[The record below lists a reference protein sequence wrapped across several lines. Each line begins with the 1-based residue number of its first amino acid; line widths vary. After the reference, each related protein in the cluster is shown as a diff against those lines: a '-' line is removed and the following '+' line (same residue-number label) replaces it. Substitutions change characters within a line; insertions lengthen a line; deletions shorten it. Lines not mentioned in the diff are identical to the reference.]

1 MYGLLYDLFREP
13 RRFHSQRNCGWRGF
27 SRRAENP
34 DTAEWLLPL
43 DVTEREEGVVVTAS
57 VPGIK
62 PEDIDVTIE
71 DNVLSIHA
79 KAEFAKEN
87 EDERFIVRERRTG
100 AFHRSLSLPESVDA
114 DEAATSYEL
123 GVLTVTLPK
132 SEEKKARKLTV
143 NAGS

>member
-1 MYGLLYDLFREP
+1 MYSLLYDPFREL
-13 RRFHSQRNCGWRGF
+13 RRFHGQRNRGWRGF
-27 SRRAENP
+27 RRWGENP
-34 DTAEWLLPL
+34 GAAEWLLPL

-57 VPGIK
+57 VPGFK

-79 KAEFAKEN
+79 KAEFSE
-87 EDERFIVRERRTG
+87 ETRDERFIVRERRAGT
-100 AFHRSLSLPESVDA
+100 FHRSLRLPESVDA
-114 DEAATSYEL
+114 DEAATNYDL

-143 NAGS
+143 NAGN

>member
-1 MYGLLYDLFREP
+1 MYGLLYDLLGEP
-13 RRFHSQRNCGWRGF
+13 RRFHGQRNCGWRGF

-79 KAEFAKEN
+79 KAEFSEEN

-114 DEAATSYEL
+114 DEAATNYEL